1 MLSLN
6 MLSLNMLSL
15 NVFQFIQAKCIA
27 VQAMRYAIGGDHA
40 TGGSMRLR
48 FIPIEGRGDVQRKL
62 LQLVGIGIALKR
74 LRFPWYANDFTI
86 IGISWT

>member
-6 MLSLNMLSL
+6 ILSL
-15 NVFQFIQAKCIA
+15 NVFQVIQAKCIA

-48 FIPIEGRGDVQRKL
+48 FIPIEGRDVQRKL

-74 LRFPWYANDFTI
+74 LRFPWYANDF